1 MRVVVTGSNGFIG
14 HALVKQL
21 MLQQHEVCVLVRN
34 KTADADPYLHRISYS
49 NSLLECGDEL
59 QKWKPD
65 VFFHLAWRGVNNTNR
80 NNEENNQYNYRLT
93 LDAVELAS
101 ETGSKQWIG
110 AGSQAE
116 YGAANKLLSESDE
129 CKPITD
135 YGITKQQLCNET
147 EMLCKK
153 YNMVFTWAR
162 LFSVYGPN
170 DHSTTF
176 ISYLINTMLHQ
187 QIPQV
192 SSCTQQWDYLFIKD
206 AATALVSLIGHE
218 GVYNIA
224 SGKTVLL
231 KEVVEAIAQFTGYH
245 GEVSRGAKPD
255 GVLYYLCGSIEK
267 ISSRTGW
274 APTVSLPEGLAETTL
289 NYHSAI

>member
-1 MRVVVTGSNGFIG
+1 
-14 HALVKQL
+14 
-21 MLQQHEVCVLVRN
+21 
-34 KTADADPYLHRISYS
+34 
-49 NSLLECGDEL
+49 
-59 QKWKPD
+59 
-65 VFFHLAWRGVNNTNR
+65 
-80 NNEENNQYNYRLT
+80 
-93 LDAVELAS
+93 
-101 ETGSKQWIG
+101 
-110 AGSQAE
+110 
-116 YGAANKLLSESDE
+116 
-129 CKPITD
+129 
-135 YGITKQQLCNET
+135 
-147 EMLCKK
+147 MLCKK